1 MSEEQR
7 LFVGVDVSSER
18 LDLATW
24 PAVEHVSF
32 ANDTVGAT
40 QLAEWCRGRRPELV
54 VMEATGRYEME
65 AALALAAA
73 KVPVA
78 IVNPRQ
84 VRDFARSTGLLAK
97 TDRLD
102 AVMLARFAE
111 AVKPEGRFVP
121 DEARSEL
128 EALLVRRR
136 QLVEML
142 VSERNRMALARPA
155 VRHGIAEH
163 IGWLKTQLGQT
174 DKDMRQRIRESPIWK
189 QKEDLLRSVKGIGK
203 VIAVTLLARLPELG
217 TLNRKKI
224 AALVGVAPHAR
235 DSGAYRGR
243 RSCWGGRPDVRAALY
258 MGALVAVRCNDEMR
272 SFYERLLAAGKPKKV
287 ALVACMRK
295 LLTVVNA
302 IVRDQKRWEP
312 GRMLPATA

>member
-1 MSEEQR
+1 MSEEQK

-18 LDLATW
+18 LDVATW
-24 PAVEHVSF
+24 PAVEHISF
-32 ANDTVGAT
+32 ANDAGGAA
-40 QLAEWCRGRRPELV
+40 QLAEWCSGRKPELV

-102 AVMLARFAE
+102 AAMLARFAE
-111 AVKPEGRFVP
+111 AVKPETRFVP

-142 VSERNRMALARPA
+142 VSERNRMTLARPGI
-155 VRHGIAEH
+155 RHGIADH
-163 IGWLKTQLGQT
+163 IAWLKSQLDET
-174 DKDMRQRIRESPIWK
+174 DKEMRKRIRESPVWK

-217 TLNRKKI
+217 KLNRKKI

-243 RSCWGGRPDVRAALY
+243 RTCWGGRADVLSALNC
-258 MGALVAVRCNDEMR
+258 L
-272 SFYERLLAAGKPKKV
+272 
-287 ALVACMRK
+287 
-295 LLTVVNA
+295 
-302 IVRDQKRWEP
+302 
-312 GRMLPATA
+312 

>member
-1 MSEEQR
+1 MPEEQK

-18 LDLATW
+18 LDVATW
-24 PAVEHVSF
+24 PSVEHVGF
-32 ANDTVGAT
+32 PNDATGAA
-40 QLAEWCRGRRPELV
+40 QLADWCRGRKPELV

-111 AVKPEGRFVP
+111 AVKPESRFVP

-128 EALLVRRR
+128 EALIVRRR
-136 QLVEML
+136 QLLEMI
-142 VSERNRMALARPA
+142 VSERNRMTLARPA
-155 VRHGIAEH
+155 IRHGIAEH
-163 IGWLKTQLGQT
+163 IAWLKGQLDET
-174 DKDMRQRIRESPIWK
+174 DKEMRKRIRESPVWK
-189 QKEDLLRSVKGIGK
+189 QKEDLLRTIKGVGK
-203 VIAVTLLARLPELG
+203 VIAATLLARLPELG
-217 TLNRKKI
+217 TLNRKQI

-243 RSCWGGRPDVRAALY
+243 RSCWGGRADVRTALY
-258 MGALVAVRCNDEMR
+258 MGALVAVRTNSDMKV
-272 SFYERLLAAGKPKKV
+272 FYERLVGAGKPKKV

-295 LLTVVNA
+295 LLTIVNA
-302 IVRDQKRWEP
+302 IVRDQKPWEA
-312 GRMLPATA
+312 GRALPAAA